1 MIISTSITR
10 DINYEEFNNNY
21 EQGRAHFQRFKGGS
35 AEYIKDYIPVHL
47 KKDKPD
53 SALVQIGGND
63 LHKAY
68 TNTLLTNLA

>member
-53 SALVQIGGND
+53 SALGQIGEECVGVCLVQIIASN
-63 LHKAY
+63 LH
-68 TNTLLTNLA
+68 